1 MTDRHAPR
9 ILSVA
14 TAFPPFTVDV
24 AATIAGMRRLF
35 PAEDPAFVA
44 QLVERSGVERRH
56 LACDVEGTLQRR
68 SFDEKNRQ
76 YQEIAFS
83 LANDAARRALERA
96 RVEPERIDVVIDTS
110 CTGIAIPALDTALA
124 PALGLRPDVRRIPIT
139 ESGCAAGALALGLAG
154 ELGRLGKTTLVVA
167 VELCSIT
174 LRDDDR
180 SRTNVVSCAIFGDG
194 AGAAVVGPGSSGP
207 VFEWTASHLFPRS
220 RHLMGFDVGS
230 SGLGIV
236 LDRELPVFLLRAL
249 KPALDG
255 LLAPRGR
262 EFGAFDRLWVHPGGR
277 RILEAITELYGLDED
292 ALWASREALAR
303 HGNLSSATVFSVLEQ
318 DLARRSPRAG
328 EHALLVGIGPGLSL
342 EASAWRFVE

>member
-83 LANDAARRALERA
+83 LANDAARR
-96 RVEPERIDVVIDTS
+96 
-110 CTGIAIPALDTALA
+110 ALDTALA

-262 EFGAFDRLWVHPGGR
+262 EFGAFERLWVHPGGR

-328 EHALLVGIGPGLSL
+328 ENALLVGIGPGLSL